1 VTAASLQK
9 RINHALSKSG
19 QQLRIT
25 RAGRARVELG
35 TFYVT
40 DSTGV
45 VMSNVD
51 IEALGREVGAMAA
64 WENLVA

>member
-1 VTAASLQK
+1 
-9 RINHALSKSG
+9 
-19 QQLRIT
+19 
-25 RAGRARVELG
+25 
-35 TFYVT
+35 VT

-51 IEALGREVGAMAA
+51 IEALGREVGAMAT